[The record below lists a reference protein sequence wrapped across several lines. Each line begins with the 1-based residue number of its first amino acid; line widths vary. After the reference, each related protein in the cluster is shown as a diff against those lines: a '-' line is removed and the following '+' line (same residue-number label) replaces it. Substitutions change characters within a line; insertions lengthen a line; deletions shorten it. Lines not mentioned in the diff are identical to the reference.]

1 MICNLQT
8 EALPSKK
15 WKGVIE
21 IIALITKPI
30 QFPWFQDTWLEEKS
44 LIKCLWKES
53 LKPMENEV
61 GSIFLVENGVKVSPS
76 FVSMVIPPL
85 SMPASDYS
93 QIFIKHISR
102 S

>member
-1 MICNLQT
+1 
-8 EALPSKK
+8 
-15 WKGVIE
+15 
-21 IIALITKPI
+21 
-30 QFPWFQDTWLEEKS
+30 
-44 LIKCLWKES
+44 
-53 LKPMENEV
+53 MENEV